1 MANEIQK
8 AVEEQND
15 VISLQKRQ
23 LAALV
28 EGGFIPKGCSK
39 EEAFARVVAGA
50 SMGMKP
56 IQAINGIAM
65 INGKPTLHSDSI
77 PCTVM
82 ASGLVNG
89 MKYKF
94 TGEGETLACTFYVRR
109 KGIEEYQ
116 EWTYSMEDAKKA
128 GLLSNP
134 VWQKHTKKMLFNR
147 ARTWCF
153 RNTFPD
159 VIGNVY
165 TPEEIEDVDFE
176 EIKKDQKPIHDDSN
190 AQEEYKALPLSEP
203 SVQEEPAPEQ
213 NVQSRVDITDPE
225 MVDKI
230 LEEEPF

>member
-8 AVEEQND
+8 VVTEQND

-28 EGGFIPKGCSK
+28 EGGFLPKGCTK

-56 IQAINGIAM
+56 IQALNGIAM

-94 TGEGETLACTFYVRR
+94 EGEGDNMSCTFYVRR
-109 KGIEEYQ
+109 KGIDEYQ
-116 EWTYSMEDAKKA
+116 EWTYSMEDARKA
-128 GLLSNP
+128 GLLANP

-165 TPEEIEDVDFE
+165 TPEEVEEAEFE
-176 EIKKDQKPIHDDSN
+176 EIKEEKPIHDDSR
-190 AQEEYKALPLSEP
+190 AEEEYKALPLEQET
-203 SVQEEPAPEQ
+203 VKEEQVETEKETEEQEE
-213 NVQSRVDITDPE
+213 
-225 MVDKI
+225 K
-230 LEEEPF
+230 LPF

>member
-1 MANEIQK
+1 MTNEIQK
-8 AVEEQND
+8 VVTEQND

-28 EGGFIPKGCSK
+28 EGGFLPKGCTK

-56 IQAINGIAM
+56 IQALNGIAM

-94 TGEGETLACTFYVRR
+94 DGEGDNMSCTFYVRR

-116 EWTYSMEDAKKA
+116 EWTYSMEDARKA
-128 GLLSNP
+128 GLLANP

-165 TPEEIEDVDFE
+165 TPEEVEEAEFE
-176 EIKKDQKPIHDDSN
+176 EIKEKKPIHDDSR
-190 AQEEYKALPLSEP
+190 AEEEYKALPLD
-203 SVQEEPAPEQ
+203 VEESAKNEQ
-213 NVQSRVDITDPE
+213 TGTDDLKE
-225 MVDKI
+225 KF
-230 LEEEPF
+230 EEAEHVMTGKEPF

>member
-1 MANEIQK
+1 MTNEIQTI
-8 AVEEQND
+8 VTEQND
-15 VISLQKRQ
+15 VIALQKRQ
-23 LAALV
+23 LNALI

-65 INGKPTLHSDSI
+65 INGHPTLHSDSI
-77 PCTVM
+77 PCTVL
-82 ASGLVNG
+82 ASGLVTG

-94 TGEGETLACTFYVRR
+94 EGVGDDMSCTFYVRR

-116 EWTYSMEDAKKA
+116 EWTYSMEDARKA
-128 GLLSNP
+128 GLLANP
-134 VWQKHTKKMLFNR
+134 VWQKHPKKMLFNR

-165 TPEEIEDVDFE
+165 TPDEVEDVE
-176 EIKKDQKPIHDDSN
+176 YQEIQPTKQVHDDTK
-190 AQEEYKALPLSEP
+190 AEEEYKALPLNVEP
-203 SVQEEPAPEQ
+203 QKPVEDVVKNEPLK
-213 NVQSRVDITDPE
+213 DIANDL
-225 MVDKI
+225 V
-230 LEEEPF
+230 EEEDLL